1 MWLTFLNVLSKRGKK
16 KKYTTNEMIFY
27 LTDWELLVDT
37 DPILVL
43 TAAGTPTVSK
53 DVCTCV
59 GGALNVSSN

>member
-1 MWLTFLNVLSKRGKK
+1 
-16 KKYTTNEMIFY
+16 MIFY